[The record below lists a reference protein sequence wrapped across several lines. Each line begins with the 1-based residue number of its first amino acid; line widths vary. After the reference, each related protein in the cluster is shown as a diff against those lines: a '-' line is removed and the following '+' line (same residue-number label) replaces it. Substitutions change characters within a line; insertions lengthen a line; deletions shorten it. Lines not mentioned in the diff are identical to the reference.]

1 MDSATAAGFTP
12 EYAACKMLDSIV
24 KKDKEL
30 VISQF
35 VPKLAVFLRHS
46 IPSAYFWAMAKR
58 ANKT

>member
-1 MDSATAAGFTP
+1 MDPSTAAGFTP
-12 EYAACKMLDSIV
+12 EYTACKILDSIV

-35 VPKLAVFLRHS
+35 IPKFAVFLRHS
-46 IPSAYFWAMAKR
+46 LPPVYFWAMARR